1 MTSAPPD
8 LTSLQ
13 GALDEA
19 LAAIRQRLQ
28 AFQPQLRPREVGTV
42 ASVSTGIAPR
52 TTSTKF
58 STCRGMWKPT

>member
-19 LAAIRQRLQ
+19 LADYAARERRFGRTSEQL
-28 AFQPQLRPREVGTV
+28 AATLPQPRVG
-42 ASVSTGIAPR
+42 
-52 TTSTKF
+52 
-58 STCRGMWKPT
+58 